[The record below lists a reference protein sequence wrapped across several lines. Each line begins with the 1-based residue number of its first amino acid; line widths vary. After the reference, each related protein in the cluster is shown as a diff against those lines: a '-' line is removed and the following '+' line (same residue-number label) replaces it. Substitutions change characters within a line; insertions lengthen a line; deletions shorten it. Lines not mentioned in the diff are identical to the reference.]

1 MGELSKVTILTSIYV
16 AGLYAIIPHDE
27 GLVFL
32 KDLLDRRVDKPVTR
46 DTLTEL
52 AKLVLK
58 NNIFEFSDKT

>member
-32 KDLLDRRVDKPVTR
+32 KDLLDIRVDKPVTR